1 MHPLLDHNLSP
12 LSCCC
17 AACLP
22 ADNAWRLYNTQ
33 HADLAEQTFELQLR
47 GRWVGW
53 GGHEEVAWHGPLYF
67 CVGDALPSLVATEGL
82 ARQHTGIATL
92 PADGGW
98 AWGQQQQLVAEMAAP
113 AAGGRLLPLLSGLP
127 SSGSALQ
134 STSSQQMAA
143 CGPSARWSPLV
154 SECRGSLAS

>member
-1 MHPLLDHNLSP
+1 MK
-12 LSCCC
+12 
-17 AACLP
+17 
-22 ADNAWRLYNTQ
+22 
-33 HADLAEQTFELQLR
+33 
-47 GRWVGW
+47 RWLGT
-53 GGHEEVAWHGPLYF
+53 ALLYF

-98 AWGQQQQLVAEMAAP
+98 AWGQQQQLVAEIAAP